1 MFAVPKYRTGRCFSQ
16 FCRCMRLRAGSGVA
30 LYTHTH
36 TELQKKN
43 QADEIIMHAHK
54 HAQATFVSGIGGQLG
69 VRVVFETSFGFRRLK
84 GL

>member
-1 MFAVPKYRTGRCFSQ
+1 MFLPVLQVHETTRGQWGGAVH
-16 FCRCMRLRAGSGVA
+16 
-30 LYTHTH
+30 THTH